1 MSQRAEH
8 VAVSPAK
15 PPVLSVRQLRISL
28 AALPHAPALVDGLD
42 FELAAGE
49 VLGLVGESGC
59 GKSLTAAAL
68 LGLVLPE
75 TGQVSAAHI
84 RLGNTE
90 LAQLDERGWRR
101 LRGRDISMIF
111 QEPLTALDPVL
122 SIGQQLLAV
131 IRRHRKV
138 GRKVARQLALDSL
151 QSVGISDAVHLV
163 RQYPHQLS
171 GGMRQRVMI
180 AMAMLCQPQVLVADE
195 PTTALDVT
203 TQAQILQQLRQLA
216 RQTGT
221 AVLLISHDLGVV
233 ASSCDRA
240 MVMYCGRVV
249 EEGPV
254 DALFRRPRHPYTAAL
269 LAARPRL
276 SATGIKPVAA
286 IPGTVPAVSQLPA
299 GCRFNTRCPQA
310 GPACQ
315 NSPGWTTDQPGAPSV
330 HRYACHHPLP
340 AAGGAGA

>member
-1 MSQRAEH
+1 MSQRTDHA
-8 VAVSPAK
+8 AASPVNQ
-15 PPVLSVRQLRISL
+15 PVLSVRQLRISL
-28 AALPHAPALVDGLD
+28 AAVPHAPALVDGLE

-68 LGLVLPE
+68 LGLVPPQ
-75 TGQVSAAHI
+75 TGQVRAAHI
-84 RLGNTE
+84 RLGDAE
-90 LAQLDERGWRR
+90 LTQLDEPGWRQV
-101 LRGRDISMIF
+101 RGRDISMIF

-131 IRRHRKV
+131 IRRHRQV
-138 GRKVARQLALDSL
+138 GRKKARQLALESL
-151 QSVGISDAVHLV
+151 QSVGISDAAHLSH
-163 RQYPHQLS
+163 QYPHQLS
-171 GGMRQRVMI
+171 GGMRQRVII
-180 AMAMLCQPQVLVADE
+180 AMALLCQPQVLVADE

-203 TQAQILQQLRQLA
+203 TQAQILQQLRQVA

-221 AVLLISHDLGVV
+221 AVLLISHDLGVI

-254 DALFRRPRHPYTAAL
+254 DTLFRRPRHPYTAAL

-276 SATGIKPVAA
+276 SATGMKPVTA

-315 NSPGWTTDQPGAPSV
+315 TIPGWSTDQPATQDV

-340 AAGGAGA
+340 ANGGTGS